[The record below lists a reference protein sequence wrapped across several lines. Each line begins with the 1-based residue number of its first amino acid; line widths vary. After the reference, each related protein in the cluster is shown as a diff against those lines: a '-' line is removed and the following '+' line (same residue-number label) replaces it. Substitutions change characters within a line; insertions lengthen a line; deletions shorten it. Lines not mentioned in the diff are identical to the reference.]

1 MSQVVVRFKGCAG
14 RRWSGGRL
22 VGLKHDLALEKYASP
37 ARSRTPPMQK
47 KSHWTVPAPA
57 LLSSPM
63 QPSAKAPQQSLT
75 VAGGPGVRILAAPA
89 ASQRRTPFQ
98 GRTVASSGN
107 ITGLLPDLRAIYEG
121 LQRDERVGRRRTSR
135 I

>member
-1 MSQVVVRFKGCAG
+1 MNIEAAVRFKRCAG

-63 QPSAKAPQQSLT
+63 QPSAKAPQQSSPS
-75 VAGGPGVRILAAPA
+75 PGDREFESCLL
-89 ASQRRTPFQ
+89 QRR
-98 GRTVASSGN
+98 VSGEPRSKE
-107 ITGLLPDLRAIYEG
+107 GPSLPL
-121 LQRDERVGRRRTSR
+121 VT
-135 I
+135 